1 MISLLKLTFYIT
13 YVFLITTGSV
23 TFIEALATK
32 DPSIRHILNIETVIS
47 IVAGF
52 FYSQFVT
59 LVKDT
64 PNYTKLIQ
72 TRYLDWSI
80 TTPFMLLSLCLA
92 LGYNIRKKINLWM
105 FLSVIFFN
113 YGMLLLGYLGERQL
127 LQKDIAMITSFIC
140 FIVMFF
146 IVYWVFIKGY
156 SNTVNLVIFFSYILL
171 WSIYGFIYKTNEET
185 KNTRRIRSIMSWTYL
200 PNVSQDCSSGCI
212 SLRLLPYNLYTLKDL
227 NIQRYIK

>member
-64 PNYTKLIQ
+64 PNYTQLIQ

-92 LGYNIRKKINLWM
+92 LGYNIRKKINLDV
-105 FLSVIFFN
+105 L
-113 YGMLLLGYLGERQL
+113 
-127 LQKDIAMITSFIC
+127 IC
-140 FIVMFF
+140 
-146 IVYWVFIKGY
+146 
-156 SNTVNLVIFFSYILL
+156 NIL
-171 WSIYGFIYKTNEET
+171 
-185 KNTRRIRSIMSWTYL
+185 
-200 PNVSQDCSSGCI
+200 
-212 SLRLLPYNLYTLKDL
+212 
-227 NIQRYIK
+227 

>member
-32 DPSIRHILNIETVIS
+32 DPHIRHILNIETVIS

-59 LVKDT
+59 LIKDT
-64 PNYTKLIQ
+64 PNYTQLIQ

-92 LGYNIRKKINLWM
+92 LGYKNHKKTNLWV
-105 FLSVIFFN
+105 FLSIVFFN
-113 YGMLLLGYLGERQL
+113 YGMLVLGYLGERKL
-127 LQKDIAMITSFIC
+127 LQKDIAMITSFIS
-140 FIVMFF
+140 FIIMFS
-146 IVYWVFIKGY
+146 IIYWVFIKGY
-156 SNTVNLVIFFSYILL
+156 SNTVNLVIFFSYVIL
-171 WSIYGFIYKTNEET
+171 WSIYGFVYKTDEET
-185 KNTRRIRSIMSWTYL
+185 KNTVY
-200 PNVSQDCSSGCI
+200 NVLDLCSKCFTGLFFWMYFAKI
-212 SLRLLPYNLYTLKDL
+212 ITL
-227 NIQRYIK
+227 

>member
-32 DPSIRHILNIETVIS
+32 DAHIRHILNIETVIS

-59 LVKDT
+59 LITNT
-64 PNYTKLIQ
+64 PNYTQLIQ

-92 LGYNIRKKINLWM
+92 LGYKINKPLHLWV
-105 FLSVIFFN
+105 FLMIVFFN

-127 LQKDIAMITSFIC
+127 LQKDVAMITSFIC
-140 FIVMFF
+140 FIVMFW
-146 IVYWVFIKGY
+146 IIYAVYVKGY
-156 SNTVNLVIFFSYILL
+156 SNSVNQVIFFMFVVI
-171 WSIYGFIYKTNEET
+171 WSIYGFVYKTKDET
-185 KNTRRIRSIMSWTYL
+185 KNTVY
-200 PNVSQDCSSGCI
+200 NVLDLFAKCFTG
-212 SLRLLPYNLYTLKDL
+212 LFFWLYFAKIIIL
-227 NIQRYIK
+227 